1 MTIGQTLA
9 RAFRRI
15 YIRPPEPIP
24 KEQQRLLLLV
34 GAAMF
39 IAGYDLNIYGFAIP
53 QIQESLNIAEADVG
67 RIIFVFRLGMIPAVG
82 LAYLADRIGRRGL
95 LIATVAG
102 MAVATL
108 WTAFTQSTVEFVAV
122 QTLAR
127 ICAYTEELLC
137 IVVIAEEFG
146 ERTRG
151 WAIGQLGALA
161 ALGAGG
167 AALVFGFVT
176 LLPFGWRAIYVIGA
190 IPLIWLLWA
199 RRTLPETRRFRER
212 QSLGARTGP
221 LASLVRNYP
230 GRLALLICAA
240 VPYAFGMATAVLF
253 TSKVLQSTHGWQPWQ
268 VTVLTIGGGMFAI
281 LGNVAAGTMSD
292 RFGRKTV
299 LSATVVISAVSFALF
314 YTWASGL
321 WLALFWTLA
330 LFTYLATDI
339 MIAALGAELFPTSHR
354 TVASSIRL
362 FAWLAAGSVALLVE
376 AELFERLGS
385 HNAAIPWL
393 LATTPLALVPI
404 WFLPESA
411 TKSLEDIAAERAEPK
426 TA

>member
-1 MTIGQTLA
+1 MTLRQL
-9 RAFRRI
+9 FRRI
-15 YIRPPEPIP
+15 YIRAPEPIP

-39 IAGYDLNIYGFAIP
+39 IAGYDINVYGFAIP
-53 QIQESLNIAEADVG
+53 QIQKSLAIAEADVG
-67 RIIFVFRLGMIPAVG
+67 RLIFVFRLGMIPAVM

-95 LIATVAG
+95 LMGTVAG

-108 WTAFTQSTVEFVAV
+108 WTAFTQNVVEFVAA

-127 ICAYTEELLC
+127 VFGYTEELLC
-137 IVVIAEEFG
+137 VVIIAEEFG

-151 WAIGQLGALA
+151 WAIGQLGALG

-199 RRTLPETRRFRER
+199 RRRLPETRRFQER
-212 QSLGARTGP
+212 RSLRAHAGP
-221 LASLVRNYP
+221 LASLIRNYP

-240 VPYAFGMATAVLF
+240 VPYAFGMANAVVLV
-253 TSKVLQSTHGWQPWQ
+253 SKFLQSTHGWLPWQ
-268 VTVLTIGGGMFAI
+268 VTVLTIGAGSFAI
-281 LGNVAAGTMSD
+281 LGNMAAGTMSD
-292 RFGRKTV
+292 RFGRKTI
-299 LSATVVISAVSFALF
+299 LSAAVVASGASFALF

-321 WLALFWTLA
+321 WLALFWTTG

-354 TVASSIRL
+354 AVASAIRL
-362 FAWLAAGSVALLVE
+362 FAWLAAGAVGFLVE
-376 AELFERLGS
+376 AELFERFGT
-385 HNAAIPWL
+385 HGAAIAWL
-393 LATTPLALVPI
+393 LIATPFALVPI
-404 WFLPESA
+404 WFLPEPA
-411 TKSLEDIAAERAEPK
+411 KRALEDISAERAIEPK
-426 TA
+426 PA